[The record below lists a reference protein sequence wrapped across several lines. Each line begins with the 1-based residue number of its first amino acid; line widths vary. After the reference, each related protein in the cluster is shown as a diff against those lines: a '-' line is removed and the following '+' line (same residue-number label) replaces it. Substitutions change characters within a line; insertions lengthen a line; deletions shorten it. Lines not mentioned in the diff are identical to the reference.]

1 MTSFPDEPGAIR
13 THGLLLRRE
22 TLYPAELRAHSSVS
36 YGRGKACVNSRSWK
50 SYDMRYYINKLLI

>member
-1 MTSFPDEPGAIR
+1 MTSFHDEPGAIR

-36 YGRGKACVNSRSWK
+36 YGRGKGSVKGSSWK
-50 SYDMRYYINKLLI
+50 SYDMR